1 MFMRLM
7 LMVSMVFVK
16 NLRYIWARQGKPQ
29 DVSSVAATGRSR
41 IRRVAEGVMEF
52 SMRII
57 GLFLGLFAAVSLTGA
72 VAALSTGPEFQND
85 ITVEQTLVID
95 N

>member
-1 MFMRLM
+1 
-7 LMVSMVFVK
+7 
-16 NLRYIWARQGKPQ
+16 
-29 DVSSVAATGRSR
+29 
-41 IRRVAEGVMEF
+41 MEF

-72 VAALSTGPEFQND
+72 VAALSTGPECQND

>member
-1 MFMRLM
+1 
-7 LMVSMVFVK
+7 
-16 NLRYIWARQGKPQ
+16 
-29 DVSSVAATGRSR
+29 
-41 IRRVAEGVMEF
+41 MEF
-52 SMRII
+52 PMRII

>member
-1 MFMRLM
+1 
-7 LMVSMVFVK
+7 
-16 NLRYIWARQGKPQ
+16 
-29 DVSSVAATGRSR
+29 
-41 IRRVAEGVMEF
+41 MEF

-72 VAALSTGPEFQND
+72 VAALSTGPEFQTD
-85 ITVEQTLVID
+85 IAVEQTLVID

>member
-1 MFMRLM
+1 
-7 LMVSMVFVK
+7 MVSMVFVK

-72 VAALSTGPEFQND
+72 VAGLLHSLRNAVAGGSKH
-85 ITVEQTLVID
+85 
-95 N
+95 